1 MSRSSP
7 YRRAPAQEA
16 RRPWRRRL
24 APAWAVPA
32 VSAAVLWHLATATSA
47 DQPAALPEDRR
58 APLYDRGMLTLAE
71 SCGGP
76 GATPIAGFCR
86 HQAELLVQLPE
97 CLDECLALARRH
109 LPHATR

>member
-1 MSRSSP
+1 MTKAEHLRVQRLP
-7 YRRAPAQEA
+7 PELRAEPAHPRVLRRAPVQ
-16 RRPWRRRL
+16 RI
-24 APAWAVPA
+24 
-32 VSAAVLWHLATATSA
+32 
-47 DQPAALPEDRR
+47 PEDRR